1 MVKVFD
7 TFRSKYE
14 DYGRGNKR
22 NIYKG
27 MNDERLAYEDRK
39 KAKPIAEAYL
49 YGKTQGR
56 ETASNPI
63 ALANIAYSTKSDIG
77 NQGGNDGWN
86 FKGRGLLQVTGR
98 GNYEKIQKV
107 IDKLAPESKVNVF
120 DSVPESGYTPHQ
132 AAITGMAEWV
142 EKSLYAL
149 ASQSTKNNDDKIV
162 NNIVNVL
169 NEKTDSRAK
178 RIVHYRGGSATAT
191 ISGSSKKV
199 NYTAPKDKN
208 GNPKYK
214 STKEIFK
221 IDECILLT
229 GEKKEKK
236 EERKR
241 APWMEIALKEAKNY
255 GGYNEGNTVAT
266 KRKPVNIT
274 ILTKRIQSTY
284 FSIKN
289 EATNSKSNPGDISW
303 CAVFASWCL
312 QQAGY
317 ANPSSCRALEFNPSY
332 HHDPKMPDRLSGM
345 RRISKPTYGC
355 IIVWKNISGVG
366 GHVAFFYG
374 MSSDGYIIPL
384 GGNQGDSLQFSKRH
398 PDGDYK
404 QKVVGYFLPNDYED
418 NPEDEFT
425 EDELNLDP
433 VQLNKS
439 DLLAKHGQ
447 ISGKT

>member
-1 MVKVFD
+1 MVEVFD

-27 MNDERLAYEDRK
+27 MNDERLAYVDRK

-236 EERKR
+236 EEGKL
-241 APWMEIALKEAKNY
+241 PKWVQIAIAEEEKGISE
-255 GGYNEGNTVAT
+255 YNNC
-266 KRKPVNIT
+266 KYI
-274 ILTKRIQSTY
+274 ISTY
-284 FSIKN
+284 HNSTDNVKMTRCGREKDIKTGN
-289 EATNSKSNPGDISW
+289 HEWCAAFVNYCLKTAGYKSQNDPGARWYKDVNKVSRKGGTPHHTTEVWAKRHTTMYIGGVVVWKSNTHTAFIVGIDKN
-303 CAVFASWCL
+303 
-312 QQAGY
+312 
-317 ANPSSCRALEFNPSY
+317 NPN
-332 HHDPKMPDRLSGM
+332 
-345 RRISKPTYGC
+345 
-355 IIVWKNISGVG
+355 N
-366 GHVAFFYG
+366 
-374 MSSDGYIIPL
+374 YIIL
-384 GGNQGDSLQFSKRH
+384 GGNQDNYVRFWTAPKTKVYSYCLFPDDYEGDLIPLKEIE
-398 PDGDYK
+398 
-404 QKVVGYFLPNDYED
+404 PNDLRKGAKKY
-418 NPEDEFT
+418 T
-425 EDELNLDP
+425 EG
-433 VQLNKS
+433 S
-439 DLLAKHGQ
+439 R
-447 ISGKT
+447 S

>member
-1 MVKVFD
+1 MVEVFD

-241 APWMEIALKEAKNY
+241 APWMEYAIPEIGVSAMLKGDNPRI
-255 GGYNEGNTVAT
+255 NEYFNKSSNGKGLNE
-266 KRKPVNIT
+266 
-274 ILTKRIQSTY
+274 STNWCGA
-284 FSIKN
+284 FV
-289 EATNSKSNPGDISW
+289 SW
-303 CAVFASWCL
+303 CFAS
-312 QQAGY
+312 AGY
-317 ANPSSCRALEFNPSY
+317 TPPPLSCRAAMWQFWKQL
-332 HHDPKMPDRLSGM
+332 K
-345 RRISKPTYGC
+345 KPIYGAAAV
-355 IIVWKNISGVG
+355 IDWGTNELAKPNGVG
-366 GHVAFFYG
+366 GAVG
-374 MSSDGYIIPL
+374 GDGHITFVVGISKDGKYYYCL
-384 GGNQGDSLQFSKRH
+384 GGNQGGVKGARKVKISK
-398 PDGDYK
+398 YS
-404 QKVVGYFLPNDYED
+404 
-418 NPEDEFT
+418 
-425 EDELNLDP
+425 
-433 VQLNKS
+433 KS
-439 DLLAKHGQ
+439 DIDWFVIPPEYKPDESEYELKIMNSEAD
-447 ISGKT
+447 IDTESTTRSN